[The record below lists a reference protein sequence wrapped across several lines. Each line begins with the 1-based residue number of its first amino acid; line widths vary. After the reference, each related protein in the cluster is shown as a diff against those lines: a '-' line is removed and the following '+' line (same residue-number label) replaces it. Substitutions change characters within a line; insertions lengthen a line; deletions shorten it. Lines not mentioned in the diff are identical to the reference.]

1 MLPRAPY
8 DRPMAIIDA
17 ADGRQLEYLVS
28 GPAAGAALLF
38 HVGTPNAGT
47 LIRAVT
53 EPAAALGL
61 RVITYSR
68 PGYGQSTAKPGRT
81 IADCVPDVRAVL
93 DAVGVETFHTL
104 GWSGGGPHA
113 LACAALLPD
122 RCLGAATLAGVA
134 PYPAAGIDFLDGM
147 DESNIAEFTAAFE
160 GVEAVTA
167 FLEPMPAVFGGATGE
182 SVIEGMA
189 GLLSSVDQAALTG
202 DFADDMA
209 AAIRGAVASGIA
221 GWRDDDLSFVE
232 PWGFALSSITVPV
245 SVWQGRK
252 DRMVPFA
259 HGQWLAA
266 NIPGAQ
272 AHLFAT
278 EGHLSL
284 VSQFDT
290 ILEDL
295 LSSHS

>member
-1 MLPRAPY
+1 MKPHNIG
-8 DRPMAIIDA
+8 PMAIVDA
-17 ADGRQLEYLVS
+17 GDGRQLEYLVS
-28 GPAAGAALLF
+28 GPPDGPALLF
-38 HVGTPNAGT
+38 QVGTPNAAT

-61 RVITYSR
+61 RVICYSR

-81 IADCVPDVRAVL
+81 VADCVPDVRAVL
-93 DAVGVETFHTL
+93 EAVAVEKFYTL

-134 PYPAAGIDFLDGM
+134 PYPAPGIDFLDGM
-147 DESNIAEFTAAFE
+147 DESNVAEFSAAFE
-160 GVEAVTA
+160 GVDAVTT
-167 FLEPMPAVFGGATGE
+167 FLEPMPAVFGAATGK

-189 GLLSSVDQAALTG
+189 GLLSPVDVAALTG
-202 DFADDMA
+202 EFADDMA
-209 AAIRGAVASGIA
+209 AAIRGAVSSGIA
-221 GWRDDDLSFVE
+221 GWRDDDLAFVE
-232 PWGFALSSITVPV
+232 HWGFALSGITVPV
-245 SVWQGRK
+245 SVWQGRQ

-284 VSQFDT
+284 VAQFDT
-290 ILEDL
+290 ILENL
-295 LSSHS
+295 VSTGG

>member
-1 MLPRAPY
+1 
-8 DRPMAIIDA
+8 MAIIDA
-17 ADGRQLEYLVS
+17 GDGRQLEYLVS
-28 GPAAGAALLF
+28 GPPDSSALLF
-38 HVGTPNAGT
+38 HVGTPNAAT
-47 LIRAVT
+47 LFRAVT

-61 RVITYSR
+61 RVISYSR

-81 IADCVPDVRAVL
+81 VADCIPDVRAVL
-93 DAVGVETFHTL
+93 DATGVEKFYTL

-122 RCLGAATLAGVA
+122 RCLAAATLAGVA

-147 DESNIAEFTAAFE
+147 DESNIAEFSAAFE
-160 GVEAVTA
+160 GLDALTT
-167 FLEPMPAVFGGATGE
+167 FLEPITAVFGGATGD
-182 SVIEGMA
+182 SVVEGMS
-189 GLLSSVDQAALTG
+189 GLLSPADRAALTG
-202 DFADDMA
+202 EFAADMA
-209 AAIRGAVASGIA
+209 SSIRGAVASGIA
-221 GWRDDDLSFVE
+221 GWRDDDLAFIE
-232 PWGFALSSITVPV
+232 HWGFALSSITVPV

-284 VSQFDT
+284 VSQIGM
-290 ILEDL
+290 ILESL
-295 LSSHS
+295 ISPHG

>member
-1 MLPRAPY
+1 
-8 DRPMAIIDA
+8 MAIIDA
-17 ADGRQLEYLVS
+17 GDGRQLEYLVS
-28 GPAAGAALLF
+28 GPQDGSALLF
-38 HVGTPNAGT
+38 QVGTPNAGT

-81 IADCVPDVRAVL
+81 IADCVPDVQAVL
-93 DAVGVETFHTL
+93 DATGVDKFFTL

-160 GVEAVTA
+160 GVDSVSA

-189 GLLSSVDQAALTG
+189 GLLSSVDRAALTG

-209 AAIRGAVASGIA
+209 SAIRGAVASGIA
-221 GWRDDDLSFVE
+221 GWRDDDLAFVE

-266 NIPGAQ
+266 NIPGAE

-290 ILEDL
+290 ILENL
-295 LSSHS
+295 LSRHS